1 MNPDPMNQA
10 IDQISRH
17 RSVRKFTDRPI
28 ADDLLHTIVRTAQC
42 ASTSSHVQAYT
53 IIRVQ
58 DKNNRKKIAD
68 LSGPQPWVEQAPIFL
83 VFCADL
89 TRLEAA
95 CGKHQ
100 VSPETGWAEQ
110 FVVAT
115 VDTALV
121 AQNLMVAAE
130 SLGIGGVFIG
140 GIRNDPETVC
150 GLLNIPEMA
159 YPVFGMCLG
168 YPDHTP
174 DIKPRLPLEL
184 VLKEDSFFGN
194 DMEKQRSNDPEKA
207 PENHLLSYDQ
217 TCRDYYLNRDSNLKD
232 QTWTRQMADF
242 MGKVTRPHMK
252 SFLEKQGFFLR

>member
-1 MNPDPMNQA
+1 MNPDPMNQV
-10 IDQISRH
+10 IDLISRH

-28 ADDLLHTIVRTAQC
+28 ADEMLHTIVRAAQC
-42 ASTSSHVQAYT
+42 AATSSHVQAYT

-58 DKNNRKKIAD
+58 DKGNRKKIAT
-68 LSGPQPWVEQAPIFL
+68 LSGPQPWVEQAPVFL

-89 TRLEAA
+89 TRLGAA
-95 CGKHQ
+95 CATHKLA
-100 VSPETGWAEQ
+100 PETGWAEQ

-121 AQNLMVAAE
+121 AQTLMVTAE
-130 SLGIGGVFIG
+130 SSGLGGVFIG
-140 GIRNDPETVC
+140 GIRNDPEMVC
-150 GLLNIPEMA
+150 DLLNIPEMA

-184 VLKEDSFFGN
+184 VLKEDSFFGSV
-194 DMEKQRSNDPEKA
+194 MEKQRSKNPEATLK
-207 PENHLLSYDQ
+207 NHIKSYDQ
-217 TCRDYYLNRDSNLKD
+217 TCQNYYLNRDSNLKD

-252 SFLEKQGFFLR
+252 SFLEKRGFFLR